1 MALTGKQ
8 QKLDKNKDGE
18 ISGADFQMMK
28 GGGMVKS
35 KGMAKGGMVKSK
47 GMAKGGMVK
56 PKGMAKGG
64 KVMTKGYA
72 RGGKVMSK
80 GMANG
85 GLVELRRGDV
95 RDNANRGKTY

>member
-1 MALTGKQ
+1 MALTVKQ

-28 GGGMVKS
+28 G
-35 KGMAKGGMVKSK
+35 GGMVKSK

-85 GLVELRRGDV
+85 GLVQLRRGDV

>member
-56 PKGMAKGG
+56 SKGMAKGG
-64 KVMTKGYA
+64 MVKPKGMA
-72 RGGKVMSK
+72 KGGKVMSK

-85 GLVELRRGDV
+85 GLVQLRRGDV

>member
-28 GGGMVKS
+28 G
-35 KGMAKGGMVKSK
+35 GGMVKSK

-85 GLVELRRGDV
+85 GLVQLRRGDV

>member
-1 MALTGKQ
+1 MALTGNQ

-28 GGGMVKS
+28 G
-35 KGMAKGGMVKSK
+35 GGMVKSK

-85 GLVELRRGDV
+85 GLVQLRRGDV

>member
-1 MALTGKQ
+1 MALTGNQ

-47 GMAKGGMVK
+47 GMAKGG
-56 PKGMAKGG
+56 

-72 RGGKVMSK
+72 RGGRVKPK

>member
-1 MALTGKQ
+1 MALTGNQ

-47 GMAKGGMVK
+47 GMAKGG
-56 PKGMAKGG
+56 

-85 GLVELRRGDV
+85 GLVQLRRGDV

>member
-8 QKLDKNKDGE
+8 TKLDKNKDGE

-28 GGGMVKS
+28 GGGMVK
-35 KGMAKGGMVKSK
+35 
-47 GMAKGGMVK
+47 

-64 KVMTKGYA
+64 KVMSKGYA
-72 RGGKVMSK
+72 RGGRVKPK

-95 RDNANRGKTY
+95 RDNPNRGKTY